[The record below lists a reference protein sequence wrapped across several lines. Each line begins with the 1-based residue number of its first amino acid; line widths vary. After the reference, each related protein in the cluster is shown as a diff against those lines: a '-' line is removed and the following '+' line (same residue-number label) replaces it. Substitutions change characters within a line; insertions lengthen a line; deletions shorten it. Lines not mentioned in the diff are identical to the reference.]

1 MQRPTKYT
9 STSTREKAV
18 DTEKAFKGFF
28 ILVLIWK
35 GMDPDPILE
44 EKERKQLD
52 PDPTFEVH
60 RIDRFKDFFF
70 LNNN

>member
-1 MQRPTKYT
+1 
-9 STSTREKAV
+9 
-18 DTEKAFKGFF
+18 
-28 ILVLIWK
+28 
-35 GMDPDPILE
+35 MDPDPILE

-70 LNNN
+70 LTIIDQTF